1 MDNNRVGNILFFLV
15 SSPGRVEG
23 TIMAVGHRAD
33 RQAFVKEGSYGDSL
47 STVSA
52 NNFNP
57 YNFVTGERA
66 EALFAPSVES

>member
-1 MDNNRVGNILFFLV
+1 
-15 SSPGRVEG
+15 
-23 TIMAVGHRAD
+23 MAVGHRAD

>member
-1 MDNNRVGNILFFLV
+1 MKRNDNGGGI
-15 SSPGRVEG
+15 E
-23 TIMAVGHRAD
+23 A
-33 RQAFVKEGSYGDSL
+33 AFVKEGSYGDSL